1 MPSDLVESSRPQPAV
16 GATTIPQPY
25 SVVVLAEDDPVLRR
39 TLSDFLAGEGFLVR
53 EAPDVGTLRDALRDG
68 EPTALVLDVHLGE
81 HNVKE
86 ILHELRDGQNVVLMS
101 SSVLAEDI
109 ARAHRMTLLSKPFDL
124 DALVQALLVPLDDRA
139 SDV

>member
-1 MPSDLVESSRPQPAV
+1 
-16 GATTIPQPY
+16 
-25 SVVVLAEDDPVLRR
+25 VVVLAEDDPVLRR
-39 TLSDFLAGEGFLVR
+39 TLSDFLAGEGFMVR

-81 HNVKE
+81 HSVKD